1 MNHWY
6 WMEGLRSREE
16 LSSLIEEEGSATR
29 IAKRVGCSRQTV
41 SKAMKKYGLCRG
53 DFVASKEVRRRL
65 SLR

>member
-16 LSSLIEEEGSATR
+16 LSRLIEEEGSATR

-53 DFVASKEVRRRL
+53 DFVASEEVCRRL

>member
-16 LSSLIEEEGSATR
+16 LSRLIAEEGTLTR

-41 SKAMKKYGLCRG
+41 AKAMRKYGLSRG
-53 DFVASKEVRRRL
+53 CVVASEEARRKL
-65 SLR
+65 FLR

>member
-16 LSSLIEEEGSATR
+16 LSQLIAEEGTLTR

-41 SKAMKKYGLCRG
+41 AKAMRKYGLSRG
-53 DFVASKEVRRRL
+53 CVVASEEARRKL
-65 SLR
+65 FLR